1 LPADF
6 DPARDEAQRRELVES
21 LRRAGRPGGGVRS
34 LQEQRDDQARAEAV
48 IRRLRRVR

>member
-21 LRRAGRPGGGVRS
+21 LRRAGRPGGGVR
-34 LQEQRDDQARAEAV
+34 LLEQEDLARAAEV
-48 IRRLRRVR
+48 RRLRAIR